1 MIAFV
6 VFKVYYVFKCCLKS
20 FYVFLRQKRRLW
32 FMDEIV
38 KKMELVECVL
48 STFDGMDEIDKR
60 ALAGV
65 VIGYAIRAEKEKN
78 KVA

>member
-1 MIAFV
+1 
-6 VFKVYYVFKCCLKS
+6 
-20 FYVFLRQKRRLW
+20 
-32 FMDEIV
+32 MDEIV

-65 VIGYAIRAEKEKN
+65 VIGYVIRAEKEKN

>member
-1 MIAFV
+1 
-6 VFKVYYVFKCCLKS
+6 
-20 FYVFLRQKRRLW
+20 
-32 FMDEIV
+32 MDEIV

-48 STFDGMDEIDKR
+48 STFDGMDEVDKR